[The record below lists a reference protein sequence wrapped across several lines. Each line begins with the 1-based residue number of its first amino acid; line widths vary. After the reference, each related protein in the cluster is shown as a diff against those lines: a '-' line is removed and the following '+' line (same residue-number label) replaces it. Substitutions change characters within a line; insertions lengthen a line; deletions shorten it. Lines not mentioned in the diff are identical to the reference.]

1 VGDILYIE
9 KSNIKNFTV
18 FKSLKIDFSKGINI
32 FIGENGMGKT
42 HLMKMLYAPLSNK
55 DNRSSMKFWE
65 DIFTHN
71 TEVSTVPDYFR
82 RNKDEEFSIE
92 IKFSGNYKLYS
103 NIDGKFSAEFYEG
116 NTVFIPATEM
126 ISHSKGF
133 LALER
138 ERSIPFDRTLIDIV
152 AKAELG
158 ESKKVSDLNNNILN
172 KLSDVIDGKIIY
184 ENDTF
189 FILKKNGLKV
199 EFSMEAEG
207 IRKIGLLWKLIRNG
221 QIDKG
226 SILFWDEPEA
236 NINPQLIPSLVEVLL
251 ELQSNG
257 VQIFIST
264 HDYILAKYF
273 EVKRKEDNE
282 VMFFSLYKS
291 DDGVKCEKNEYFK
304 NLNEN
309 SITEAF
315 DKLLDEVYDKNLGE

>member
-1 VGDILYIE
+1 MYIE
-9 KSNIKNFTV
+9 KININNFTV
-18 FKSLKIDFSKGINI
+18 FESLKIDFSKGINI

-42 HLMKMLYAPLSNK
+42 HLMKMMYAPLSKKN
-55 DNRSSMKFWE
+55 NRSFMVFWE
-65 DIFTHN
+65 DVFTHN
-71 TEVSTVPDYFR
+71 TDVSTVPKYFR
-82 RNKDEEFSIE
+82 RNKDEKFSIE
-92 IKFSGNYKLYS
+92 ILFSDNNKPYL
-103 NIDGKFSAEFYEG
+103 NIDGNFSSKSYEV

-133 LALER
+133 LALEH
-138 ERSIPFDRTLIDIV
+138 ERSIPFDRTLIDII

-158 ESKKVSDLNNNILN
+158 ESKKVSDLNNKILN
-172 KLSDVIDGKIIY
+172 KLSDIIDGKIVY

-189 FILKKNGLKV
+189 FVLKRNGLKV

-221 QIDKG
+221 DIDKG

-236 NINPQLIPSLVEVLL
+236 NINPHLIPNLVEVLL
-251 ELQSNG
+251 ELQRNG

-273 EVKRKEDNE
+273 EVKRKKDNE

-291 DDGVKCEKNEYFK
+291 NNAVQCEKNKYFNDLK
-304 NLNEN
+304 EN
-309 SITEAF
+309 PIVEAF
-315 DKLLDEVYDKNLGE
+315 DKLLDEVYDKKLEE

>member
-1 VGDILYIE
+1 MGDILYIE

-18 FKSLKIDFSKGINI
+18 FKSLKIDFSKGINV

-42 HLMKMLYAPLSNK
+42 HLMKMMYAPLSNK
-55 DNRSSMKFWE
+55 DSRSSMVFWE

-71 TEVSTVPDYFR
+71 TEVPTVPNYFR
-82 RNKDEEFSIE
+82 RNKGEKFSIE
-92 IKFSGNYKLYS
+92 ILFSGKDIPYLNV
-103 NIDGKFSAEFYEG
+103 DGNFSGQFYEV

-138 ERSIPFDRTLIDIV
+138 ERKIPFDRTLIDII

-158 ESKKVSDLNNNILN
+158 ESKKVSDLNNSILN

-189 FILKKNGLKV
+189 FILKKSGLKV

-236 NINPQLIPSLVEVLL
+236 NINPQLIPRLVEVLL

-291 DDGVKCEKNEYFK
+291 DDGVQCEKNECFK
-304 NLNEN
+304 NLKEN